1 MIDNN
6 KDRMSVNILP
16 FSLDR
21 IVRVGGSVHGRS
33 LQHLHHLP
41 DQPTWNQDQLCL
53 LRRTD
58 PDFQSIF
65 QSDKGKEVS
74 LNFVSKIRHLED

>member
-6 KDRMSVNILP
+6 KDRMSVNILQ

-21 IVRVGGSVHGRS
+21 IVRVGGSVRGQS

-41 DQPTWNQDQLCL
+41 DQPTWNQDQFVFVFVE
-53 LRRTD
+53 TD
-58 PDFQSIF
+58 RPGFSVKSSQ
-65 QSDKGKEVS
+65 GNEVS
-74 LNFVSKIRHLED
+74 